1 MPSVPISRPGPVAL
15 AAIAALTMGVVP
27 AGAVTPAGQAAPRLP
42 ARTVHQPSSHT
53 VTLVTGDKVTV
64 STGADGKVTRSVQ
77 GPDGR
82 PTGVTAYTTA
92 GNTYMYPA
100 DALRY
105 VAAGKLDREL
115 FNITRLLA
123 DGYGDDRRDSLPLIV
138 TYTDAAA
145 RARTQAVPAGASRT
159 LSLSSIQGAALSAS
173 RSKAATFWKSLTG
186 GTGAANG
193 RRKGAEPELRA
204 GIAKVWLDGKVKAA
218 LADTTAQIGAPQVW
232 SGGDTGQ
239 GVDVAVLDTGVD
251 TQHPDL
257 AGQLAASTSF
267 VPGRSV
273 EDHNGH
279 GTHVASTIAGSG
291 AASDGKEKGVA
302 PGARLH
308 VGKVLDDDGSGQD
321 SWVLAGMEWAA
332 REQHAKVISM
342 SLGAEPG
349 AGGDPLSEA
358 VEALSAETGA
368 LFTIA
373 AGNAGPHSVLTPGVA
388 DAALTVGAVDTSDT
402 LADFSST
409 GPRKGDAGLK
419 PELTAPGVD
428 VLAARSQYAEDGSG
442 YYQPLSGTS
451 MATPHVAGAAALLA
465 HAHPDWTGQ
474 QLKHALVSS
483 TKRTPRYTPY
493 EGGSGRLDVAAAVK
507 NTVFATGTV
516 YGGYRDPS
524 APAGDRSEKKVTYT
538 NTADAPVTLDL
549 ATEVPGAREGAF
561 TLSARQVTVP
571 AHGSA
576 EVTLTTAFD
585 LVKRDTMTS
594 GQILATGPSGALLAH
609 TVIGAYV
616 QAPRFTLTIDGK
628 DRSGRP
634 MSGEVYLISE
644 KAFFGP
650 LLLDE
655 SGTGT
660 IDVPVG
666 KYFVSLEAD
675 VQGTHGAHS
684 KGKALLTV
692 PEVEVTKATSVLL
705 DASKA
710 KPVSVRTPQASTP
723 ADIRLDVSRAFDN
736 GTSLFM
742 QRWQPEGFDSVW
754 ALPNK
759 QVTTGT
765 FGFGGNWRLVEP
777 SLAVSYGTRD
787 FDDMIVARGRTQLK
801 AGTWPTRVVYAGEGG
816 AKAYSKLGALG
827 KAAVVRRSD
836 AVGPAEQAAN
846 AAKAGA
852 RLLLVVNDGEGRLNP
867 WDSDLDSP
875 YTEEGNPP
883 PLTVASLTRDE
894 GNELIAGIKPGRSAQ
909 LRVTTDVTTDY
920 VYDISRHWAAV
931 PADPT
936 YRPVSKDLNRVDVSF
951 RSNRPA
957 RAMESRSAVWQGYY
971 SLNVMPTP
979 ARTERTDWVSRDTD
993 WVEMAD
999 INQQLQISSDSV
1011 KRYPSGKTSHLEYF
1025 GPIQRPRLS
1034 KDYVPVRVGDQVLA
1048 VIPGWGDSGP
1058 GHVGRTLNNQNVRN
1072 SVQMYQTLPD
1082 GNSLLLRDS
1091 VTDTIGSIRY
1101 PLTLDSA
1108 EKQPYRL
1115 VSANARAFWEN
1126 DYSVTTR
1133 TEWGFTS
1140 AQPAA
1145 GTYSVLPLIQLDYA
1159 VEGMDDSGRT
1169 ARRAAI
1175 TVTPSHLDGA
1185 PRSDTIGKVGLDIS
1199 YDDGATWQHAA
1210 LTRTAA
1216 GWSTHLNAPAKAQF
1230 VTLRTT
1236 AADSQDN
1243 TVTQKIS
1250 RAFGLK

>member
-1 MPSVPISRPGPVAL
+1 MFPVSGQVR
-15 AAIAALTMGVVP
+15 TP
-27 AGAVTPAGQAAPRLP
+27 THTAGEP
-42 ARTVHQPSSHT
+42 
-53 VTLVTGDKVTV
+53 
-64 STGADGKVTRSVQ
+64 
-77 GPDGR
+77 
-82 PTGVTAYTTA
+82 

-100 DALRY
+100 AALRY

-145 RARTQAVPAGASRT
+145 RARTKTVPTGASRT
-159 LSLSSIQGAALSAS
+159 LTLSSIQGAALSAS
-173 RSKAATFWKSLTG
+173 RSKAATFWESLTG
-186 GTGAANG
+186 KAGAANARGTGA
-193 RRKGAEPELRA
+193 ELKLRG

-257 AGQLAASTSF
+257 AGQVAASTSF
-267 VPGRSV
+267 VPDQDV

-308 VGKVLDDDGSGQD
+308 IGKVLDNDGSGQD

-342 SLGAEPG
+342 SLGAGPTDG
-349 AGGDPLSEA
+349 HDPLSEA
-358 VEALSAETGA
+358 VNELSAETGA

-373 AGNAGPHSVLTPGVA
+373 AGNAGPHSVAAPSVA
-388 DAALTVGAVDTSDT
+388 DAALSVGAVDTSDT

-409 GPRKGDAGLK
+409 GPRQGDAGLK

-442 YYQPLSGTS
+442 YYQTLSGTS

-474 QLKHALVSS
+474 QLKDGLVSS
-483 TKRTPRYTPY
+483 TKATPRYTVY

-507 NTVFATGTV
+507 GTVFATGSV
-516 YGGYRDPS
+516 FGGYRDPS
-524 APAGDRSEKKVTYT
+524 APAGDKSEKEVTYT

-549 ATEVPGAREGAF
+549 AAEVPTAPAGAF
-561 TLSARQVTVP
+561 SLSARQVTVP

-576 EVTLTTAFD
+576 KVTLTTDFD
-585 LVKRDTMTS
+585 LMKRDTTTS
-594 GQILATGPSGALLAH
+594 GQILATGPSGAVLAR

-616 QAPRFTLTIDGK
+616 QAPRFTLTVNGK

-660 IDVPVG
+660 IDLPVG
-666 KYFVSLEAD
+666 KYFVSLEGD
-675 VQGTHGAHS
+675 VQGAHGPHS

-692 PEVEVTKATSVLL
+692 PEVAVNSDTSVQL

-710 KPVSVRTPQASTP
+710 KQVSVRTPQVSTP
-723 ADIRLDVSRAFDN
+723 ANTRIDIRRSFDN
-736 GTSLFM
+736 ETSLFM
-742 QRWQPEGFDSVW
+742 QRWPSKEYDSVW

-759 QVTTGT
+759 PVTTGS
-765 FGFGGNWRLVEP
+765 FGFGGNWRLTEP
-777 SLAVSYGTRD
+777 ALAVTYGKRD
-787 FDDMIVARGRTQLK
+787 FDDMIVARGSTPLRK
-801 AGTWPTRVVYAGEGG
+801 GTRPIKVVYAGEGG
-816 AKAYSKLGALG
+816 VGAYSKLGALG
-827 KAAVVRRSD
+827 KAVVVRRSD
-836 AVGPAEQAAN
+836 AVGPAERAAN

-852 RLLLVVNDGEGRLNP
+852 RLLLVVNDGDGRLDP
-867 WDSDLDSP
+867 WGSDLDNP
-875 YTEEGNPP
+875 YAEQGNPP
-883 PLTVASLTRDE
+883 PLTVASLTADE
-894 GNELIAGIKPGRSAQ
+894 GNELIAGIKPTRRAL
-909 LRVTTDVTTDY
+909 LRVTSHPTMDY
-920 VYDISRHWAAV
+920 LYDISRHWTAI

-936 YRPVSKDLNRVDVSF
+936 YRPQNSDLNRVNVSF
-951 RSNRPA
+951 RNNRPA
-957 RAMESRSAVWQGYY
+957 RAQESRSAVWQGNYGF
-971 SLNVMPTP
+971 NMVPTP
-979 ARTERTDWVSRDTD
+979 AQAERTDWVSRDTD
-993 WVEMAD
+993 WVEVAD
-999 INQQLQISSDSV
+999 VNQQLQISSDSV

-1025 GPIQRPRLS
+1025 GPIQRPRS
-1034 KDYVPVRVGDQVLA
+1034 NSNYVPVRVGDQILA

-1058 GHVGRTLNNQNVRN
+1058 GHVGRTLNNGGVRN
-1072 SVQMYQTLPD
+1072 SVKMYQILPD
-1082 GNSLLLRDS
+1082 GNPLLLRES
-1091 VTDTIGSIRY
+1091 VTDTIGSVRY

-1115 VSANARAFWEN
+1115 VSDNARDFWEN

-1140 AQPAA
+1140 AAPAA
-1145 GTYSVLPLIQLDYA
+1145 GTYSVLPLIQLDYS
-1159 VEGMDDSGRT
+1159 VEGMDDAGRT

-1175 TVTPSHLDGA
+1175 TVTPSHLEGG
-1185 PRSDTIGKVGLDIS
+1185 PRSDTIGKVALDVS
-1199 YDDGATWQHAA
+1199 YNDGATWQHTA
-1210 LTRTAA
+1210 LTHTAA
-1216 GWSTHLNAPAKAQF
+1216 GWTTHLNAPAKAQF
-1230 VTLRTT
+1230 VTLRTS
-1236 AADSQDN
+1236 ASDSENN

>member
-27 AGAVTPAGQAAPRLP
+27 AGAATPAGQAAPRQP
-42 ARTVHQPSSHT
+42 ARSAHLPSSHT
-53 VTLVTGDKVTV
+53 VTLITGDKVTV
-64 STGADGKVTRSVQ
+64 NTGADGKVTRTVQ
-77 GPDGR
+77 GADGR
-82 PTGVTAYTTA
+82 PADVTMYTTG
-92 GNTYMYPA
+92 GNTYAYPA

-115 FNITRLLA
+115 FNVTRLLA

-145 RARTQAVPAGASRT
+145 RARSQAVPSGADRT
-159 LSLSSIQGAALSAS
+159 LTLSSIQGAALSAS

-186 GTGAANG
+186 EAGAANG
-193 RRKGAEPELRA
+193 RSAAAKPELRS

-257 AGQLAASTSF
+257 SGQLAASTSF
-267 VPGRSV
+267 VPDRSV

-342 SLGAEPG
+342 SLGAEAT
-349 AGGDPLSEA
+349 AGDDPLSRA
-358 VEALSAETGA
+358 VGELSAETGA

-373 AGNAGPHSVLTPGVA
+373 AGNSGPHSLLTPGIA

-409 GPRKGDAGLK
+409 GPRRGDAGLK
-419 PELTAPGVD
+419 PDLTAPGVE

-442 YYQPLSGTS
+442 YYQTLSGTS

-474 QLKHALVSS
+474 QLKDALVSS
-483 TKRTPRYTPY
+483 TKATPRYTPY

-507 NTVFATGTV
+507 NSVFATGTV

-524 APAGDRSEKKVTYT
+524 APAGDKSEKKVTYT

-549 ATEVPGAREGAF
+549 SVNVPSAPAGAF
-561 TLSARQVTVP
+561 TLSAAKVTVP

-576 EVTLTTAFD
+576 QVTLTTDFD
-585 LVKRDTMTS
+585 RVKRDTTTA
-594 GQILATGPSGALLAH
+594 GQILATGPSGAVLAH

-616 QAPRFTLTIDGK
+616 QAPRFTLTINGK

-666 KYFVSLEAD
+666 KYLVSLESD
-675 VQGTHGAHS
+675 VQGAHGPHS

-692 PEVEVTKATSVLL
+692 PEVDVSKPTSVQL

-710 KPVSVRTPQASTP
+710 KQVSVRTPQTSTP
-723 ADIRLDVSRAFDN
+723 ADVRLDVSRAFDN

-742 QRWQPEGFDSVW
+742 QRWQAEEYDSVW

-777 SLAVSYGTRD
+777 ALAVSYGKRD
-787 FDDMIVARGRTQLK
+787 FDDLIVARGTTQLRG
-801 AGTWPTRVVYAGEGG
+801 GTWPYKAVYAGEGG
-816 AKAYSKLGALG
+816 TGAYTKLGALG
-827 KAAVVRRSD
+827 KAVVVRRSD
-836 AVGPAEQAAN
+836 AVGPVEQAAN

-852 RLLLVVNDGEGRLNP
+852 RLLLVVNDGNGRLNP
-867 WDSDLDSP
+867 WGSDLDSP
-875 YTEEGNPP
+875 YAEEGNPP
-883 PLTVASLTRDE
+883 PLTVASLTADE
-894 GNELIAGIKPGRSAQ
+894 GNDLIAGIKPGRSVE
-909 LRVTTDVTTDY
+909 LRVTADPTRDY
-920 VYDISRHWAAV
+920 LYDISQHWAAV

-936 YRPVSKDLNRVDVSF
+936 YRPGSKDLNRVDVSF
-951 RSNRPA
+951 RNNRPA
-957 RAMESRSAVWQGYY
+957 RAMESRSAVWHGYY
-971 SLNVMPTP
+971 SFNMVPTP

-993 WVEMAD
+993 WVETAD
-999 INQQLQISSDSV
+999 VNQQLQISSDTV

-1025 GPIQRPRLS
+1025 GPIQRPRS
-1034 KDYVPVRVGDQVLA
+1034 NSNYVPVRVGDQVLA
-1048 VIPGWGDSGP
+1048 VIPGWGDSGS
-1058 GHVGRTLNNQNVRN
+1058 GHVGRTLNNQGVRN
-1072 SVQMYQTLPD
+1072 SVKMYQTLPD
-1082 GNSLLLRDS
+1082 GNPLLLRES
-1091 VTDTIGSIRY
+1091 TTDTIGSVRY
-1101 PLTLDSA
+1101 PLVLDSA
-1108 EKQPYRL
+1108 EEQRYRL
-1115 VSANARAFWEN
+1115 VSDNARDFWEN

-1140 AQPAA
+1140 AAPAA

-1159 VEGMDDSGRT
+1159 VEGMNDAGKTD
-1169 ARRAAI
+1169 RRAAI

-1185 PRSDTIGKVGLDIS
+1185 PRSDSIGKVGLDVS